1 MVDKSEKFVQPAI
14 PRFDGYYDFW
24 SMTME
29 NFLRSR
35 ELWSLVE
42 DGIPTMAVGTSP
54 ASEMQRKSVEEAK
67 LKDLKVKNFL
77 FQSIDREILETILDK
92 SSSKVIWES
101 MRKKYQGSTK
111 VKRAQLQALR
121 REFELLAM
129 KEGEKVDVFLGRTL
143 AVVNKMKTN
152 GESMEQSTIVSK
164 ILRSLTPRFNY
175 VVCSIEESNDLSTL
189 SIDELHGSLLVH
201 EGRLNG
207 PVQEEHALKVSQDEK
222 PSRGR
227 GRGSFRGGRGRG
239 RGRSGVNRAIV
250 ECYKCHKL
258 GHFQYECPEWEKK
271 ANYAE
276 LEEEEELLLMAYV
289 EEQQASRE
297 EVWFLDSGCSNHMTG
312 SKEWFSDLEEGIN
325 RTVKLGNDTRMSVVG
340 KGSVKVQI
348 SGITQVIPDV
358 YYVPELKNNLLSLGQ
373 LQERGLAILIR
384 DGTCKV
390 YHPSKGAIMETN
402 MSGNRMFFLLAT
414 KSQKN
419 SLCLQAEDV
428 SEKEMNLWHCRFG
441 HLNQEALKLL
451 SQKEMVIGLPNL
463 KPTKEICA
471 VCMVGK
477 QHRASMSKKSSWRA
491 SRQLQ
496 LIHSDI
502 CGPITPISH
511 SGKRYI
517 LTFIDD
523 FTRKTW
529 AYFLH
534 EKSEAFLTF
543 KIFKASVEK
552 EIGMSITCLRTDRG
566 GEFTSNEFGEFCK
579 THGITR
585 QLTAAFT
592 PQQNGV
598 AERKN
603 RTIMN
608 AVRSMLSERQV
619 PKAFWSEATNWS
631 VHIQNRSP
639 TAAVE
644 ETTPEEAWS
653 GKKPVV
659 EYFRVFGCIGHVHI
673 PDQRRRKLDDKSKK
687 CVFLGVSEE
696 SKAWRL
702 YDPITKTIVISKDV
716 VFDESKSWDW
726 SQAGVE
732 EKALDCG
739 DEEDQNAEEGGD
751 DAIHETP
758 ASSSSNGN
766 STPQSP
772 VSSTPSPVSSPR
784 STEREAETRARRRPA
799 YLADY
804 DTGEGDEGEENLSVM
819 LLMMM
824 TESDPV
830 RFDEAVKDGVWR
842 EAMKR
847 EIESIEKNNTWE
859 LTTLPEGFTPIGV
872 KWVYKTKLNE
882 DGEVDKYKARLVAKG
897 YAQCYGIDYTEVFA
911 PVARLDTIRTIIAVA
926 AQSNWEIFQ
935 LDVKSAFLHGE
946 LKEDVYVR
954 QPEGFIKNGEEEK
967 VYKLRKALYGLKQAP
982 RAWYSRIE
990 GYFLKEEFE
999 RCSSEHTLFTKVKGG
1014 NILIVSLYVDDLIF
1028 TGNNIAMCD
1037 EFKKS
1042 MMLEFEMS
1050 DLGKMKHFLGVEVKQ
1065 SSAGF
1070 FICQKRYARE
1080 VLARFGMEECNAVRN
1095 PIVPGTKLTKDEGG
1109 EKVDETMFK
1118 QLVGSLMYLTVTRP
1132 DLMYGVCLISRF
1144 MANPKMS
1151 HWLAAKRI
1159 LRYLKGTIELG
1170 ILYRKGESSSPKL
1183 IAFTD
1188 SDYAGDLDDRRS
1200 TTGCVFLMASG
1211 AISWASKKQPVVAL
1225 STTEAEYIAAA
1236 FCACQCVWL
1245 RRVLETIGAGEK
1257 SATVIQ
1263 CDNSSTIQLSKHP
1276 VLHGKSKHIEV
1287 RFHYLRELVN
1297 GETVKL
1303 EYCATENQV
1312 ADIFTK
1318 PLKLEQFEKLRAM
1331 LGMVSLSEVS

>member
-1 MVDKSEKFVQPAI
+1 MGEKSEKFVQPAI

-54 ASEMQRKSVEEAK
+54 ASETQRKSVEEAK

-111 VKRAQLQALR
+111 VKRAQLHALR

-143 AVVNKMKTN
+143 AVVNRMKTN

-175 VVCSIEESNDLSTL
+175 VVCSIEDSNDLSTL

-207 PVQEEHALKVSQDEK
+207 PVQEEQALTVSQDEK

-227 GRGSFRGGRGRG
+227 GRWSFRGGRGRG
-239 RGRSGVNRAIV
+239 RGRSGVDRAIV

-258 GHFQYECPEWEKK
+258 G
-271 ANYAE
+271 
-276 LEEEEELLLMAYV
+276 
-289 EEQQASRE
+289 
-297 EVWFLDSGCSNHMTG
+297 CSNHMTG
-312 SKEWFSDLEEGIN
+312 CKEWFSELEEGIN
-325 RTVKLGNDTRMSVVG
+325 RSVKLGNDMRMSVVG
-340 KGSVKVQI
+340 KGSVKVQVNGVI
-348 SGITQVIPDV
+348 QVIPEV

-384 DGTCKV
+384 DGICKV
-390 YHPSKGAIMETN
+390 YHPSKGVIMETT
-402 MSGNRMFFLLAT
+402 MSENRMFFLIASKL
-414 KSQKN
+414 QKN
-419 SLCLQAEDV
+419 SMCLQTEEVID
-428 SEKEMNLWHCRFG
+428 KEMNLWHCRFG
-441 HLNQEALKLL
+441 HLNQDGLKLL
-451 SQKEMVIGLPNL
+451 ANKKMVIGLPNL
-463 KPTKEICA
+463 KPTKEICSI
-471 VCMVGK
+471 CLTGK
-477 QHRASMSKKSSWRA
+477 QHREAMAKKSSWRA

-496 LIHSDI
+496 LVHSDI

-517 LTFIDD
+517 LSFIDD

-529 AYFLH
+529 VYLLH
-534 EKSEAFLTF
+534 EKSEAFATF

-552 EIGMSITCLRTDRG
+552 EINGFIACLRTDRG

-579 THGITR
+579 SHGISR
-585 QLTAAFT
+585 QLTASFT
-592 PQQNGV
+592 PQQNEV

-608 AVRSMLSERQV
+608 A
-619 PKAFWSEATNWS
+619 
-631 VHIQNRSP
+631 NRSP

-644 ETTPEEAWS
+644 NMTPEEAWS
-653 GKKPVV
+653 GSKPVV
-659 EYFRVFGCIGHVHI
+659 EYFRVFGCIGYVHI
-673 PDQRRRKLDDKSKK
+673 PDQKRRKLDDKSKK
-687 CVFLGVSEE
+687 CIFLGV
-696 SKAWRL
+696 K
-702 YDPITKTIVISKDV
+702 
-716 VFDESKSWDW
+716 
-726 SQAGVE
+726 
-732 EKALDCG
+732 EKLLDCG
-739 DEEDQNAEEGGD
+739 DEEDQNAEKETSP
-751 DAIHETP
+751 TP
-758 ASSSSNGN
+758 ANGNSPLPQSPALSGGSTPTTPSTSPAPLSPSLISSSSSDERRIVAVAG
-766 STPQSP
+766 SR
-772 VSSTPSPVSSPR
+772 PR
-784 STEREAETRARRRPA
+784 RKPG

-804 DTGEGDEGEENLSVM
+804 VTGEEEEVEENLSVM

-830 RFDEAVKDGVWR
+830 RFDEAVNVAVWK
-842 EAMKR
+842 EAMER

-859 LTTLPEGFTPIGV
+859 LTTLPEGFSPIGV

-882 DGEVDKYKARLVAKG
+882 DGEVDKHKARLVAKG

-911 PVARLDTIRTIIAVA
+911 PVARLDTIRAILSVA

-935 LDVKSAFLHGE
+935 LDVKSAFLHGD

-954 QPEGFIKNGEEEK
+954 QPEGFVMKGEEEK

-990 GYFLKEEFE
+990 RYFLKEGFE
-999 RCSSEHTLFTKVKGG
+999 RCPSEHTLFTKTRGG
-1014 NILIVSLYVDDLIF
+1014 NILIASLYVDDLIF
-1028 TGNNIAMCD
+1028 TGNNRAMCD
-1037 EFKKS
+1037 EFKES

-1050 DLGKMKHFLGVEVKQ
+1050 DL
-1065 SSAGF
+1065 
-1070 FICQKRYARE
+1070 
-1080 VLARFGMEECNAVRN
+1080 VLERFGMMESNAVKN
-1095 PIVPGTKLTKDEGG
+1095 PIVPGTKLTKDENG

-1118 QLVGSLMYLTVTRP
+1118 QLVGSLMYLTVTRS
-1132 DLMYGVCLISRF
+1132 DLMFGVCLLSRY
-1144 MANPKMS
+1144 MASPRVS
-1151 HWLAAKRI
+1151 HWVAAKRI
-1159 LRYLKGTIELG
+1159 LRYLKGTMELG
-1170 ILYRKGESSSPKL
+1170 ILYRRGGSSSPNL
-1183 IAFTD
+1183 MVFTD

-1225 STTEAEYIAAA
+1225 STTEAEYIAAS
-1236 FCACQCVWL
+1236 FCATQCVWL
-1245 RRVLETIGAGEK
+1245 RRVLEKIGAAEE

-1297 GETVKL
+1297 GDIVRL
-1303 EYCATENQV
+1303 EYCQTENQV

-1318 PLKLEQFEKLRAM
+1318 PLKMEQFEKLRAL